1 MCDKTK
7 ELNDLDHN
15 HKYINTV
22 NKKVVAIPG
31 DSILNGIDQH
41 GLSNE
46 SFKVR
51 VRNHPGAT
59 TEDICRHLKPEIQK
73 KPDVV
78 IIHVGASDLT
88 SNSKSLE
95 NYKRMADSIRFK
107 LPNGKLAI
115 SNVIT

>member
-59 TEDICRHLKPEIQK
+59 QGIYMP
-73 KPDVV
+73 P
-78 IIHVGASDLT
+78 
-88 SNSKSLE
+88 
-95 NYKRMADSIRFK
+95 FK
-107 LPNGKLAI
+107 ARNPKE
-115 SNVIT
+115 T